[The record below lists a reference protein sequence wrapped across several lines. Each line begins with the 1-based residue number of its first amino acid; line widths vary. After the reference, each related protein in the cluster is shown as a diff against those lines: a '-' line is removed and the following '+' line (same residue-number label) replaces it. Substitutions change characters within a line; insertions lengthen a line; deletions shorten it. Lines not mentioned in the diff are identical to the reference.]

1 MRRSKAASVAPLGD
15 GDVPN
20 LARSIRQTSLRVE
33 EFPLW
38 LAIVSAL
45 AAVGTILLGLTL
57 LSVAGVLGLSATRD
71 APSSAQS
78 AAPVLLVVPSLGSL
92 APADVAPTPVSLE
105 LQALIAEPLPIPTI
119 PSQETSAEVVPLPL
133 SSAEIA
139 VASPM
144 TYRALF
150 QEIGDAYGI
159 DWRLLAALAFRESR
173 MDALAVGRDGDM
185 GLMQILPSTWDEFAS
200 RRVAGDPFDARNN
213 VEVAATYLL
222 YLQDYLDQLGHGD
235 IQWVLVAYHWGPN
248 NVRKLLAAGGDWSQI
263 PERRRQYAA
272 DILEAAFGIRFVE

>member
-15 GDVPN
+15 GEVPN
-20 LARSIRQTSLRVE
+20 VARSIRQTSLRTE

-38 LAIVSAL
+38 LVIVSAL

-57 LSVAGVLGLSATRD
+57 LSVAGVMGLSADRD
-71 APSSAQS
+71 TPLSVQS
-78 AAPVLLVVPSLGSL
+78 AAPVLLVVPSLGLL
-92 APADVAPTPVSLE
+92 APGAVAPTPVSLE
-105 LQALIAEPLPIPTI
+105 LQALIAEPLPIPTT
-119 PSQETSAEVVPLPL
+119 PSQENSVEVVALPPSSAEV
-133 SSAEIA
+133 A
-139 VASPM
+139 VAPPT

-173 MDALAVGRDGDM
+173 MDPLAIGRDGDM
-185 GLMQILPSTWDEFAS
+185 GLMQILPGTWNEFAS
-200 RRVAGDPFDARNN
+200 QRAASEPLDARNN

-235 IQWVLVAYHWGPN
+235 IQWVLVAYNWGPN
-248 NVRKLLAAGGDWSQI
+248 NVRKLLAGGGDWSQI

>member
-1 MRRSKAASVAPLGD
+1 MRRPKAASVAPLGD
-15 GDVPN
+15 GEVPN
-20 LARSIRQTSLRVE
+20 VARSIRQTSLRAE

-38 LAIVSAL
+38 LVIVSAL

-57 LSVAGVLGLSATRD
+57 LSVAGMIGLSANRD
-71 APSSAQS
+71 TPSSPQS

-92 APADVAPTPVSLE
+92 APAAVAPTPVSLE
-105 LQALIAEPLPIPTI
+105 LQALIAEPLPIPTVT
-119 PSQETSAEVVPLPL
+119 SQENSVEVVALPPSSAEV
-133 SSAEIA
+133 A
-139 VASPM
+139 VAPPM

-173 MDALAVGRDGDM
+173 MDPLAVGRDGDM
-185 GLMQILPSTWDEFAS
+185 GLMQILPGTWNEFAS
-200 RRVAGDPFDARNN
+200 QPAASEPFDARNN

-235 IQWVLVAYHWGPN
+235 IQWVLVAYNWGPN
-248 NVRKLLAAGGDWSQI
+248 NVRKLLAGGGDWSQI

-272 DILEAAFGIRFVE
+272 DILEAAFGVRFVE

>member
-1 MRRSKAASVAPLGD
+1 LGD
-15 GDVPN
+15 GEVPD
-20 LARSIRQTSLRVE
+20 LARSIRRTSLRAE
-33 EFPLW
+33 ELPLW
-38 LAIVSAL
+38 LVIVSAL
-45 AAVGTILLGLTL
+45 AAVGMILLGLTL
-57 LSVAGVLGLSATRD
+57 LSVAGVIGLSADRD
-71 APSSAQS
+71 TPSSVQS

-92 APADVAPTPVSLE
+92 ASAAVAPTPVSLE
-105 LQALIAEPLPIPTI
+105 LQALIAEPLPIPTM
-119 PSQETSAEVVPLPL
+119 PSQESSAQVVPLAPSL
-133 SSAEIA
+133 AEVA

-150 QEIGDAYGI
+150 QEIGGAYGI

-173 MDALAVGRDGDM
+173 MDPLAVGRDGDM
-185 GLMQILPSTWDEFAS
+185 GLMQILPGTWDEFAS
-200 RRVAGDPFDARNN
+200 QRAASEPFDARNN

-235 IQWVLVAYHWGPN
+235 IQWVLVAYNWGPN
-248 NVRKLLAAGGDWSQI
+248 NVRKLLAGGGDWSQI